1 MEHPAQ
7 AANIEGFV
15 AEILDAAGSPGATV
29 ALAVDGEIWT
39 TGVGFADAG
48 RSEPLRADAQFAAY
62 SITKTIIATIVLGMA
77 EDRVLA
83 LDDPIG
89 DALPELPFDT
99 PVSIRQLLNHTGGMP
114 DYGESAAYRDA
125 VRDHPGAPWTADE
138 FLRRT
143 LGEGL
148 LYMPGH
154 GWRYSN
160 IGYLL
165 LRLMLER
172 ETGLAFPQV
181 VRHYLALP
189 AGLDALVA
197 IDSLSGASALTPGYG
212 RAANS
217 DGELVN
223 VIARYHPAWVS
234 HGLATA
240 TALELARYLDLLFGG
255 DLLGAESLD
264 EMTTPVPV
272 TTSHPWM
279 TKPSYGL
286 GLMMD
291 PANRFGVVAGHT
303 GGGPGYSTAAYQF
316 PDVHGHRITSV
327 TLVNRDGSDTATDIV
342 FSMVARLAA
351 AIDGRS

>member
-1 MEHPAQ
+1 MEIGSHVQ
-7 AANIEGFV
+7 EL
-15 AEILDAAGSPGATV
+15 LDAAGAPGATV
-29 ALAVDGEIWT
+29 ALSIEGEIWA
-39 TGVGFADAG
+39 TGVGFADAAH
-48 RSEPLRADAQFAAY
+48 SEPLPADARFGLY
-62 SITKTIIATIVLGMA
+62 SITKTIIATIVLGLA

-99 PVSIRQLLNHTGGMP
+99 PVSIRQLLNHTGGLP
-114 DYGESAAYRDA
+114 DYGESAAYREA

-172 ETGLAFPQV
+172 ETGLTFPQV
-181 VRHYLALP
+181 IRHYLALP
-189 AGLDALVA
+189 AGLDALAA
-197 IDSLSGASALTPGYG
+197 IDSLAEASALTPGYG
-212 RAANS
+212 RAANGNG
-217 DGELVN
+217 DGGFEN
-223 VIARYHPAWVS
+223 VIARYHPGWVA

-240 TALELARYLDLLFGG
+240 TAPGLARFFDLLFGG
-255 DLLGAESLD
+255 EWLGAESLD
-264 EMTTPVPV
+264 AMTTPVPV

-291 PANRFGVVAGHT
+291 PANRFGAVAGHT
-303 GGGPGYSTAAYQF
+303 GGGPGYATAAYRF
-316 PDVHGHRITSV
+316 PDVHGHQVTSV
-327 TLVNRDGSDTATDIV
+327 ALVNRDGADTATDIV
-342 FSMVARLAA
+342 FLMVAQLADRLE
-351 AIDGRS
+351 SQS

>member
-1 MEHPAQ
+1 MEGLAR
-7 AANIEGFV
+7 AAGIEGLV
-15 AEILDAAGSPGATV
+15 QETIAAACAPGATV
-29 ALAVDGEIWT
+29 ALSVDGEIWSM
-39 TGVGFADAG
+39 GVGLADAVRG
-48 RSEPLRADAQFAAY
+48 EPLRADALFGTY
-62 SITKTIIATIVLGMA
+62 SITKMIIATIVLSMA

-83 LDDPIG
+83 LDDPIN
-89 DALPELPFDT
+89 DSLPEFPFDT
-99 PVSIRQLLNHTGGMP
+99 PVAIRQLLNHTGGMP
-114 DYGESAAYRDA
+114 DYGDDVAYREA
-125 VRDHPGAPWTADE
+125 VRNHPETPWTAAE
-138 FLRRT
+138 FLQRT
-143 LGEGL
+143 LGKDL

-172 ETGLAFPQV
+172 ETGLTFPQV
-181 VRHYLALP
+181 IRHYLALP
-189 AGLDALVA
+189 AGLDALAA
-197 IDSLSGASALTPGYG
+197 IDSLAGSMALTPGYG
-212 RAANS
+212 GVANG
-217 DGELVN
+217 DGGLVN
-223 VIARYHPAWVS
+223 VIARYHPGWVA

-240 TALELARYLDLLFGG
+240 TALELARFFDLLFGG

-303 GGGPGYSTAAYQF
+303 GGGPGYSTAAYRF

-327 TLVNRDGSDTATDIV
+327 ALVNRDGSDTATDIV

>member
-1 MEHPAQ
+1 MEGMAR
-7 AANIEGFV
+7 AAKIESHV
-15 AEILDAAGSPGATV
+15 QELLDAARAPGATV
-29 ALAVDGEIWT
+29 ALSVDGRAWSI
-39 TGVGFADAG
+39 GVGYASDG
-48 RSEPLRADAQFAAY
+48 LSEPLGAAARFATY
-62 SITKTIIATIVLGMA
+62 SITKTIIATILLGMA

-99 PVSIRQLLNHTGGMP
+99 PVSIRQLLNHTGGLP
-114 DYGESAAYRDA
+114 DYGGDAAYHAA
-125 VRDHPGAPWTADE
+125 VREQPGTPWTAAE

-143 LGEGL
+143 LSDGL
-148 LYMPGH
+148 VYMPGH

-172 ETGLAFPQV
+172 ETGLTFPQV
-181 VRHYLALP
+181 IRHYLALP
-189 AGLDALVA
+189 AGLDALAA
-197 IDSLSGASALTPGYG
+197 IDSLAGSMALTPGYG
-212 RAANS
+212 GVASS
-217 DGELVN
+217 DGGLVN
-223 VIARYHPAWVS
+223 VIARYHPGWVA

-240 TALELARYLDLLFGG
+240 TALELARFFDLLSGG
-255 DLLGAESLD
+255 DLLGAGSLD

-303 GGGPGYSTAAYQF
+303 GGGPGYSTAAYRF

-327 TLVNRDGSDTATDIV
+327 TLVNQDGSDIATDIV
-342 FSMVARLAA
+342 FSMVQRLA
-351 AIDGRS
+351 DELKGES